1 MNETVYIETKYK
13 DTLFRMLFK
22 EKTRLLEL
30 YNAINN
36 TAYDNPEELE
46 VVTLENAVYLS
57 MKNDIS
63 CLVDMRIQLYEQQ
76 STVNPNMPLR
86 DLMYVCTQY
95 EKLIVKKDP

>member
-36 TAYDNPEELE
+36 AAIRGCTKDSGLLHCPWNIKRFS
-46 VVTLENAVYLS
+46 VS
-57 MKNDIS
+57 
-63 CLVDMRIQLYEQQ
+63 QQ
-76 STVNPNMPLR
+76 GGGNE
-86 DLMYVCTQY
+86 DDH
-95 EKLIVKKDP
+95 I